1 MNTKLIINDRN
12 GQKNEYDILL
22 TFHFNKTN
30 KQYIVYTDNKY
41 NENDELNIYANIYE
55 NNELKNIKTE
65 EEWNEV
71 DNRLSYLQKLGEN

>member
-55 NNELKNIKTE
+55 NNELKNIETD
-65 EEWNEV
+65 EEWNEI

>member
-55 NNELKNIKTE
+55 NNELKNIETE

-71 DNRLSYLQKLGEN
+71 DNRLSYLQKLGEI

>member
-55 NNELKNIKTE
+55 NNELKNIETE
-65 EEWNEV
+65 EEWNEI

>member
-1 MNTKLIINDRN
+1 MNTKLIINDKN

-55 NNELKNIKTE
+55 NNELKNIETE

>member
-55 NNELKNIKTE
+55 NNKLKNIETE

>member
-1 MNTKLIINDRN
+1 MNTKLIINDKN

-55 NNELKNIKTE
+55 DNELKNIETE

>member
-55 NNELKNIKTE
+55 NNELKNIETE

>member
-1 MNTKLIINDRN
+1 MNTKLIINDKN

-55 NNELKNIKTE
+55 NNELKNIETE
-65 EEWNEV
+65 EEWNEI